1 MNLFMDINSFR
12 ILGIAFFFL
21 KLWENIYTLLEN
33 KIIFTNVNFTYYLYH
48 PLIWIY
54 HLHWFKLIN
63 VTGITK
69 ATIRPFKE
77 LWPGSTRDKQ
87 GSSPL
92 ANFKRQKLKGLL
104 HSIGLCGGSGRG
116 AYLHSID
123 FFGSSQPCYS
133 HFLQMMMSRTG
144 RWVQRNMWA
153 SYSKLPDSK
162 RRALN

>member
-1 MNLFMDINSFR
+1 MNLFMDINSFG
-12 ILGIAFFFL
+12 ILGITFFFL

-63 VTGITK
+63 ATGITK
-69 ATIRPFKE
+69 ATIRPFEE

-92 ANFKRQKLKGLL
+92 ANFKRQSWRGCCIVLASVVGVGGVPIYTVLISLGLL
-104 HSIGLCGGSGRG
+104 NHVILTSYRWWWAGPDAECKGTCGPLIQNFPTARG
-116 AYLHSID
+116 EH
-123 FFGSSQPCYS
+123 
-133 HFLQMMMSRTG
+133 
-144 RWVQRNMWA
+144 
-153 SYSKLPDSK
+153 
-162 RRALN
+162 